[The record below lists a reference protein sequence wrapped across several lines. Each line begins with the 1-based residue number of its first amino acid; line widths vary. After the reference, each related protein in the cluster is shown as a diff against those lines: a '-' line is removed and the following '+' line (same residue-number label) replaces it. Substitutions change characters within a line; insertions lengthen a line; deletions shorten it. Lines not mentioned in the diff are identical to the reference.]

1 MRKTFMDNFNEIK
14 QCVIYINTNYIFDK
28 TNFAFQFEILG
39 EGNGIFYIEYKNDNL
54 SIEPYNYYDN
64 SAQIQA
70 SADIIMKLILGKIVI
85 NDAIRFGDI
94 NIISNINDGVKKV
107 ISFFD
112 ACYNSQNHSNINNI
126 NRPNEPVLK
135 STDPWEN
142 LRFYIEHAN
151 IDEESKNQLLANL
164 VKFTSKELHILIVG
178 GCGCGKSST
187 INALFN
193 MEIAQVGYGVDAETQ
208 CVSVY
213 KLDNLYL
220 HDSPGIGESPTADK
234 KHIENIKTALRET
247 DSDGNAVIDVVLV
260 IVDGSNRDMRSSF
273 ELINEVIIPNLQHK
287 DRILIGIN
295 RCDLALDG
303 KGWIEKYNYPNE
315 ELLQRL
321 KEKTE
326 SVRRRIKEDTGVDV
340 EPIFYSALYKYNISK
355 LLSYLVK
362 SAPAKKRVFFAEKIN
377 KNPENFLRDDTM
389 TLVKKNKTQ
398 ERVNKSQQTSNNN
411 VYNSHSESDK
421 LYKEVTNIK
430 STINGI
436 ERKIETIH
444 TDIKSNKLSSSSL
457 KEDDIKINSYPEY
470 DTKANDSKTISS
482 KTLKEIDNDTEYEL
496 TKTDK
501 TQYKEDFQTSM
512 EEAFEA
518 ASTEINKGSKE
529 KIKFSFVN
537 MLDDMKQSAK
547 VGAELGKEIG
557 KNVPFI
563 GVAIGGAVG
572 AVIGG
577 VGGFLTNVLK
587 RKNKT

>member
-1 MRKTFMDNFNEIK
+1 MVKTFIDNFNEIK
-14 QCVIYINTNYIFDK
+14 RCVTCINADYIVNKND
-28 TNFAFQFEILG
+28 FAFQFEILG
-39 EGNGIFYIEYKNDNL
+39 DGNGIFYIECKNNNL
-54 SIEPYNYYDN
+54 IVEPYNYYDN

-70 SADIIMKLILGKIVI
+70 SADIIMRLILGKIAI
-85 NDAIRFGDI
+85 NDVIRCGDI
-94 NIISNINDGVKKV
+94 NIISHTNDGIKNV

-112 ACYNSQNHSNINNI
+112 TCYNSHQPSNINNI
-126 NRPNEPVLK
+126 IRQTEEVLK
-135 STDPWEN
+135 STNPWDN
-142 LRFYIEHAN
+142 LRAYIEHSD
-151 IDEESKNQLLANL
+151 IDEESKNQLLVNL
-164 VKFTSKELHILIVG
+164 VKFASKELHILIVG

-208 CVSVY
+208 YVSAY

-220 HDSPGIGESPTADK
+220 HDTPGIGESPTADK
-234 KHIENIKTALRET
+234 KHIENIKTALQEV

-303 KGWIEKYNYPNE
+303 RGWIEKYNYPNE

-321 KEKTE
+321 KEKSD
-326 SVRRRIKEDTGVDV
+326 SVRRRIKKDTGVDV

-362 SAPAKKRVFFAEKIN
+362 SAPTRKRVFFAEKIN

-389 TLVKKNKTQ
+389 ILVKKNKTQ
-398 ERVNKSQQTSNNN
+398 EKENNPQKTSKNNI
-411 VYNSHSESDK
+411 YNSHSESDK

-430 STINGI
+430 STISGI

-444 TDIKSNKLSSSSL
+444 TDIKSSKPSSNS
-457 KEDDIKINSYPEY
+457 IKKDEINNSTKY
-470 DTKANDSKTISS
+470 DTKTNCSEATSS
-482 KTLKEIDNDTEYEL
+482 KMKKSMKMDNEQETEYEL
-496 TKTDK
+496 VKTDK
-501 TQYKEDFQTSM
+501 TQYKKDFQSSM

-537 MLDDMKQSAK
+537 MLDDMKQGA
-547 VGAELGKEIG
+547 VAGAELGKEIG
-557 KNVPFI
+557 KNVPVI
-563 GVAIGGAVG
+563 GVVVGSAVG

-577 VGGFLTNVLK
+577 VGGFLTNILK
-587 RKNKT
+587 RKK

>member
-1 MRKTFMDNFNEIK
+1 
-14 QCVIYINTNYIFDK
+14 
-28 TNFAFQFEILG
+28 
-39 EGNGIFYIEYKNDNL
+39 
-54 SIEPYNYYDN
+54 
-64 SAQIQA
+64 
-70 SADIIMKLILGKIVI
+70 MKLILGQIII

-112 ACYNSQNHSNINNI
+112 ACYNSQNHSDINNI

-135 STDPWEN
+135 STNPWEN
-142 LRFYIEHAN
+142 LRIYIEHSN

-178 GCGCGKSST
+178 GCGRGKSST

-208 CVSVY
+208 YVSAY

-220 HDSPGIGESPTADK
+220 HDTPGIGESPTADK
-234 KHIENIKTALRET
+234 KHIENIKTALQEV
-247 DSDGNAVIDVVLV
+247 DSDGNAVIDIVLV

-303 KGWIEKYNYPNE
+303 KGWIGKYNYPNE

-321 KEKTE
+321 KEKSE

-362 SAPAKKRVFFAEKIN
+362 SAPARKRVFFAEKIN

-398 ERVNKSQQTSNNN
+398 EKANKSQQTSNNN
-411 VYNSHSESDK
+411 IYNSHSESDK

-430 STINGI
+430 SQISGI

-444 TDIKSNKLSSSSL
+444 TDIKLSKPSSNSL
-457 KEDDIKINSYPEY
+457 KEDDIKINSSPKYN
-470 DTKANDSKTISS
+470 TKANNSKTISS
-482 KTLKEIDNDTEYEL
+482 KTQKEIDDDAETEYNL
-496 TKTDK
+496 IRTDK
-501 TQYKEDFQTSM
+501 TQYKEDFQSSM
-512 EEAFEA
+512 EEAFEV
-518 ASTEINKGSKE
+518 ASTEISKGSKE

-537 MLDDMKQSAK
+537 MLDDMKQGAK
-547 VGAELGKEIG
+547 AGAELGKEIG

-572 AVIGG
+572 ALIGG
-577 VGGFLTNVLK
+577 VSGFLTNVLK
-587 RKNKT
+587 NKI